1 MMSSDH
7 FHLYFLLSTSHPI
20 HLHVYY
26 KSPSQIRV
34 FLFGFAT
41 Y

>member
-7 FHLYFLLSTSHPI
+7 SHLYFHLLPTPV

-26 KSPSQIRV
+26 KTLSQIRV